1 MTEEREQPYVEHISW
16 GHGCVH
22 PWVPF
27 TSKQRLL
34 APSAGL
40 AHTSTVLAL
49 CLPRTQAATLNADR
63 LSGLAPCQQ
72 ALCEARAVCSR
83 KTTESD
89 FYT

>member
-1 MTEEREQPYVEHISW
+1 MAVSCVLRSES
-16 GHGCVH
+16 GLAAGC
-22 PWVPF
+22 PAQC
-27 TSKQRLL
+27 SKQRLL

-49 CLPRTQAATLNADR
+49 CLPRTQAAALNADR